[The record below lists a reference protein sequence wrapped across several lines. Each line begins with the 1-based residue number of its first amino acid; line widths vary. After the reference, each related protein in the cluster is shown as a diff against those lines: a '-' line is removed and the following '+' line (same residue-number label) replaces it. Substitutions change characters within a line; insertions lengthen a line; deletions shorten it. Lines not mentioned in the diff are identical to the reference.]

1 MTGERAGLSGQRRV
15 GIGFVGAGFVA
26 HIHARAYQRLADL
39 GAQVVAVA
47 AVPLGQAEELARD
60 FGIPNSYEDYRC
72 VLERPDVDIVDLC
85 VPNALHEP
93 FTIQALQ
100 AGKHVIC
107 EKPLAGYFGGPGA
120 SDPVGLTPK
129 RVMLESAIASA
140 GRMVKAVHGSGRR
153 LMYAENWLYAPA
165 VRKVARLAEA
175 SGGTILEMRG
185 QECHSGSHAGYAKTW
200 RIAGG
205 GALLR
210 LGAHPLGAMIHL
222 KWQEG
227 LRRSGQP
234 ILIKSV
240 TAEVGDLTRVESFVQ
255 ERQKWLV
262 TGWEDVENWATA
274 VVTFADGSRGT
285 VFASDI
291 ALGGMED
298 TFEVFLSNG
307 RVVCDMSHSTLLR
320 TYAPAPEVFASEYFA
335 EKLETKAGWSY
346 PSIDEEWML
355 GYHSEFRD
363 FVEAVVLDRDPV
375 STPEIGLEVVKAVYA
390 AYVSAEEGRRVD
402 L

>member
-1 MTGERAGLSGQRRV
+1 MTRGRPV

-39 GAQVVAVA
+39 GVQVQAVA
-47 AVPLGQAEELARD
+47 ALPLGQAEELAHD
-60 FGIPNSYEDYRC
+60 FGIPNAYEDYRR
-72 VLERPDVDIVDLC
+72 VLERKDVDIVDLC

-129 RVMLESAIASA
+129 RVMLESATASA
-140 GRMVKAVHGSGRR
+140 GRMLKAVRGSGRR

-165 VRKVARLAEA
+165 VRKAARLAEA

-200 RIAGG
+200 KIAGG

-227 LRRSGQP
+227 MRRSGKP

-240 TAEVGDLTRVESFVQ
+240 IAEVGDLTRVESFVREQ
-255 ERQKWLV
+255 EKWLV

-274 VVTFADGSRGT
+274 IVTFADGSRGT

-291 ALGGMED
+291 SLGGMED

-307 RVVCDMSHSTLLR
+307 RVSCDMSHSNLLR
-320 TYAPAPEVFASEYFA
+320 TYAPAPHVFANEYFA

-363 FVEAVVLDRDPV
+363 FVEAVIQDRDPV